1 MIPEQFKQNTELEIT
16 VFGCPVQV
24 SYKFYWPEK
33 REQDQKDPLVSHI
46 EYRAESGIVSGTGYR
61 SHFFFTQALDGTDY
75 ASIAELVTAIG
86 ENLAIDNGYQ
96 PPARGQM
103 TLF

>member
-1 MIPEQFKQNTELEIT
+1 LA
-16 VFGCPVQV
+16 
-24 SYKFYWPEK
+24 
-33 REQDQKDPLVSHI
+33 R
-46 EYRAESGIVSGTGYR
+46 GTGYR